1 MNHGAVSGIGGGV
14 HRSKTEEEGVSP
26 MSTPGRSGYAGGSA
40 GCAPM
45 MTHYDFE
52 KR

>member
-1 MNHGAVSGIGGGV
+1 
-14 HRSKTEEEGVSP
+14 

-52 KR
+52 KRQKIISQEIEKMKQALDDLN